1 MCRDVAAMMS
11 SMKILERTSQLAK
24 VFGIDFTSVL
34 TRGSQY
40 RVESMLLRLTKVCCS
55 SFLVLVLILMQ
66 INNYVLLT
74 PSRKQVNEQRA
85 ALCQALNMEPR
96 SNFYHDPVL
105 VLDFQSL
112 YPSMMIAY
120 NLCFSTCLGEIPQA
134 PSATPQFGCL
144 PKSPASLSDMGL
156 LGSDRL
162 NIAPLSGTRGVLF
175 ARPEVRRGVLP
186 AMLEEI
192 LETRKMVKARM
203 KLSDKEPVLKQML
216 DFCQLALKLIANVT
230 YGYTAASFSGR
241 MPCIDLGD
249 SIVGLGRRT
258 TENAKSVIESTWPHC
273 KVV

>member
-1 MCRDVAAMMS
+1 M
-11 SMKILERTSQLAK
+11 
-24 VFGIDFTSVL
+24 
-34 TRGSQY
+34 
-40 RVESMLLRLTKVCCS
+40 
-55 SFLVLVLILMQ
+55 
-66 INNYVLLT
+66 
-74 PSRKQVNEQRA
+74 NEQRA

-120 NLCFSTCLGEIPQA
+120 NLCFSTCLGEIPSVES
-134 PSATPQFGCL
+134 PPPQFGCL
-144 PKSPASLSDMGL
+144 SRNPAGL
-156 LGSDRL
+156 EEIVALGSDRL
-162 NIAPLSGTRGVLF
+162 NISPLSGTRGVLF
-175 ARPEVRRGVLP
+175 AKPEVRRGVLP
-186 AMLEEI
+186 VMLEEI

-203 KLSDKEPVLKQML
+203 KRSDKQPVLKQML

-258 TENAKSVIESTWPHC
+258 TEHAKAVIEAKWPNC